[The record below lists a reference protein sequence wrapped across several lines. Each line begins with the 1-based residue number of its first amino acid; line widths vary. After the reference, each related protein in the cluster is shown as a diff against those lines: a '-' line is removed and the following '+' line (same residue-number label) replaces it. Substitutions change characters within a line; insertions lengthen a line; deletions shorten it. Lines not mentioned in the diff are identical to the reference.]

1 VINGCRMPASLFDAM
16 AEGGGGAGAVRE
28 LAAMQRSKHMLML
41 RGVLTEARAADH
53 DQWALVSRG
62 YDLLANAQNHDP
74 TAADAVITHSSVGA
88 WAKRT
93 LRALLRRDEALAGA
107 EPGLMCAVAAAAA
120 IRARLPAQIEVPVR
134 HGTIMLPSLGAAAVD
149 GDHAVV
155 RSSAAGGQVDSAA
168 RRVEIPSDPHQDA
181 PGWEGLRRLRVG
193 SFDVLVDDLDPFRMP
208 AVPDLATRLS
218 AAHADTLVAAFGQ
231 AWPLLDRHH
240 PGIAAEAAALVKVI
254 VPREVPASGVV
265 SSSSPETFGAVA
277 MSLPTDGRA
286 LAETLA
292 HEVQHVKLSALSD
305 AVELTKPDDG
315 SRFYAPWREDPR
327 PADALLQGA
336 YAYLGVT
343 GFWLRQR
350 LHEDDA
356 ARVQADMEYERWRV
370 AAALATGML
379 RSSGRL
385 TRQGSE
391 FVQGMRRTLDSWRG
405 EPVPDQ
411 ARMLARQEAERHRRR
426 WEAVNGPIPT

>member
-16 AEGGGGAGAVRE
+16 AEGGGGAEAVRE

-62 YDLLANAQNHDP
+62 YDLLANAQSHDP
-74 TAADAVITHSSVGA
+74 AAADAVITHSSVGA

-93 LRALLRRDEALAGA
+93 LRALLRRDGALAGA
-107 EPGLMCAVAAAAA
+107 EPGVMCAVAAAAA

-134 HGTIMLPSLGAAAVD
+134 HGTVMLPSLGAAAVD

-155 RSSAAGGQVDSAA
+155 RSTAAGGQVDSAA

-208 AVPDLATRLS
+208 AVPDLAARLS
-218 AAHADTLVAAFGQ
+218 AAAADTLVAAFGQ

-385 TRQGSE
+385 TRQGTE
-391 FVQGMRRTLDSWRG
+391 FVQGMSRTLDSWRG